1 MITADTLKMLYGM
14 NKWALGVN
22 TEGIGHEESLAAPP
36 RGGNCANWV
45 VGHIVATRNVVLS
58 LVGAEAVLDKET
70 AALYE
75 RGSAPMT
82 DPTRARRFEEL
93 LADFERAQA
102 RLEAALDRASDQLL
116 AAPVPEGA
124 PKVGDGLVGSTLA
137 MLQFHE
143 AYHVGQ
149 TGLLRR
155 LAGKPGAIG

>member
-14 NKWALGVN
+14 NKWALDVN
-22 TEGIGHEESLAAPP
+22 TEGIGHEESLATPP
-36 RGGNCANWV
+36 GGGNCANWV
-45 VGHIVATRNVVLS
+45 VGHIVATRNVILS
-58 LVGAEAVLDKET
+58 LVGAEVALDE
-70 AALYE
+70 AAAAPYK
-75 RGSAPMT
+75 RGSGPLT
-82 DPTRARRFEEL
+82 DPIRARRFEDL
-93 LADFERAQA
+93 LADFRLAQV
-102 RLEAALDRASDQLL
+102 RLEAALDGASDQAL

-124 PKVGDGLVGSTLA
+124 PKVGDGLVGTTLA